1 MSHKLSDLL
10 STINGTELSSDFSH
24 FWQIWGRTSS
34 WFMKTFQLTYFP
46 VRKKK
51 KKKTEEFGTR
61 QLFFTIYF
69 YVFVSYQ
76 MHSLEDIWGQDQ
88 QLVGLVHERCNQ
100 WFILLWGGLES
111 SLVTSKLSLTAVFY
125 CELIFLIADALLSH
139 YCKKRQLEQ
148 CFAMGMSSI
157 ICGKELSLLQNIS
170 SQLSGY
176 NWQDS
181 CPALTLRCPASFS
194 GSQTLVVSILVQHPQ
209 SPLSH

>member
-1 MSHKLSDLL
+1 MIHQNIP
-10 STINGTELSSDFSH
+10 TNWFSS
-24 FWQIWGRTSS
+24 Q
-34 WFMKTFQLTYFP
+34 
-46 VRKKK
+46 KKK
-51 KKKTEEFGTR
+51 KKEEFGTR
-61 QLFFTIYF
+61 QLLFTIYLYF
-69 YVFVSYQ
+69 FISYQ

-88 QLVGLVHERCNQ
+88 KLVGLVHEQYKQ
-100 WFILLWGGLES
+100 WFILLWGGLESSLVGGLES

-125 CELIFLIADALLSH
+125 CKLIFLIADALLSQ

-148 CFAMGMSSI
+148 CFATGMSSI

-181 CPALTLRCPASFS
+181 CPDLTLRCPASSS

-209 SPLSH
+209 SPVTLEKLLFSEQLLLGKKDST

>member
-1 MSHKLSDLL
+1 MIHQNIP
-10 STINGTELSSDFSH
+10 TNWFSS
-24 FWQIWGRTSS
+24 Q
-34 WFMKTFQLTYFP
+34 KK
-46 VRKKK
+46 RKK
-51 KKKTEEFGTR
+51 EFGTR
-61 QLFFTIYF
+61 QLLFTIYLYF
-69 YVFVSYQ
+69 FISYQ

-88 QLVGLVHERCNQ
+88 ELVGLVHEWYNQ

-125 CELIFLIADALLSH
+125 CKLIFLIADALLSQ

-148 CFAMGMSSI
+148 CFATGMSSI

-181 CPALTLRCPASFS
+181 CPDLTLRCPASSS

-209 SPLSH
+209 SPVTLEKLLFSEQLLLGKKDSTKQITDG